1 VIDKLPALRD
11 PAKYAGLYIFDF
23 GDHVAVGY
31 TAEEIEILL
40 TEAKFSQGEVYKI
53 YRAHPDGTLD
63 LCRVNPDSWAS
74 LTGILFYFD
83 SEKKV
88 FEALDEL
95 ESASRIKQPPGEI
108 EAIVVTCEQNEDFP
122 FALVLRYRSELDDA
136 VAAWLIKIE
145 YRAGE
150 NVEGGSSVIT
160 KVISSGKEIGR
171 KNFTAGNFLRSRT
184 RQEVLAD
191 VDKPVQR

>member
-1 VIDKLPALRD
+1 
-11 PAKYAGLYIFDF
+11 
-23 GDHVAVGY
+23 
-31 TAEEIEILL
+31 
-40 TEAKFSQGEVYKI
+40 
-53 YRAHPDGTLD
+53 
-63 LCRVNPDSWAS
+63 
-74 LTGILFYFD
+74 
-83 SEKKV
+83 
-88 FEALDEL
+88 
-95 ESASRIKQPPGEI
+95 
-108 EAIVVTCEQNEDFP
+108 
-122 FALVLRYRSELDDA
+122 